1 MKQIQP
7 MTSKQPMKAI
17 LLLTLATSVTASAA
31 VSWSVDQFG
40 TVSTTSGVVPA
51 ANWNN
56 TAPSG
61 GNPYVGK
68 TVTDLIDDTGATTT
82 LDIAYGSWGAWRIQ
96 ASHPGADAD
105 GSNNKELL
113 NGYLN
118 AGPAGWNPSVTA
130 SSIAISQIPY
140 ASYNIIVYFSADVA
154 GREGQV
160 VNGAN
165 TFYFS
170 TLGAASIAGSNA
182 TLTQTTSTSTSD
194 YAGANYAVF
203 SGLSGDTQSITV
215 QMRDND
221 EWGGIAG
228 FQVIAVPEP
237 SAALLG
243 GLGLIGLLRRRRA

>member
-1 MKQIQP
+1 VKP
-7 MTSKQPMKAI
+7 LI
-17 LLLTLATSVTASAA
+17 LLLTLAGAATAPAA
-31 VSWSVDQFG
+31 IISWSVDQFG
-40 TVSTTSGVVPA
+40 TVSTTAGVVSA

-56 TAPSG
+56 TLPSG
-61 GNPYVGK
+61 GSPYVGK
-68 TVTDLIDDTGATTT
+68 VVSDLKDDTAVTTT
-82 LDIAYGSWGAWRIQ
+82 LDISYGSWGAWRLQ
-96 ASHPGADAD
+96 ASHPGTDGD
-105 GSNNKELL
+105 GSNNKEML

-140 ASYNIIVYFSADVA
+140 ANYDIIVYFSSDQA

-160 VNGAN
+160 VNGAS
-165 TFYFS
+165 TYYFS
-170 TLGAASIAGSNA
+170 SLGAASIAGSNA
-182 TLTQTTSTSTSD
+182 TLTQTTSTSNSD

-203 SGLSGDTQSITV
+203 SGLSGDSQTITV

-228 FQVIAVPEP
+228 FQVVAVPEP

-243 GLGLIGLLRRRRA
+243 GLGLLGLLRRRRA

>member
-1 MKQIQP
+1 MTPQQP
-7 MTSKQPMKAI
+7 LKT
-17 LLLTLATSVTASAA
+17 LLALALVTAATAPAA
-31 VSWSVDQFG
+31 TVSWNYDRNG
-40 TVSTTSGVVPA
+40 TVTGTAVAGVVPV

-56 TAPSG
+56 TWPN
-61 GNPYVGK
+61 NP
-68 TVTDLIDDTGATTT
+68 TTDLIDDSGATTT
-82 LDIAYGSWGAWRIQ
+82 IDLSYSSFNNWNIQ
-96 ASHPGADAD
+96 GSHPGVDGD
-105 GSNNKELL
+105 GSYNKELL

-118 AGPAGWNPSVTA
+118 AGPAGWNPPTTA
-130 SSIAISQIPY
+130 SSVALSQIPY
-140 ASYNIIVYFSADVA
+140 ASYNIIVYFSSDGG

-160 VNGAN
+160 TNGA
-165 TFYFS
+165 TTYYFS

-203 SGLSGDTQSITV
+203 SGLSGATQTLTV

-228 FQVIAVPEP
+228 FQVVAVPEP

-243 GLGLIGLLRRRRA
+243 GLGLFGLLRRRRA